1 MIVEWFVRLRQAGVD
16 GVQVNF
22 FDFEPDL
29 DYFIATVLPLMQQAA
44 LRHAMPQ
51 GGGEQPGC
59 SPAARG
65 T

>member
-22 FDFEPDL
+22 FDFGPDL
-29 DYFIATVLPLMQQAA
+29 DYFISTVLPLMQQAD
-44 LRHAMPQ
+44 LRHAMPK
-51 GGGEQPGC
+51 GGGEHPRAQ
-59 SPAARG
+59 AAQG